1 MIGTLITF
9 GIFIITAF
17 YSGFYIGYLKRDDKA
32 PEIPAV
38 KTFKRVIRDI
48 KAKDEEPKSF
58 FD

>member
-1 MIGTLITF
+1 MTIALIIF

-17 YSGFYIGYLKRDDKA
+17 YSGFYIGYLKREDKA